1 MGEIEVTE
9 IIKLLVVIA
18 VIIFLIR
25 KKWNLGYI
33 ILLASLLV
41 GVFFDLS
48 PIQIG
53 NNFILALIDPTTL
66 KLIGIIVLVYILS
79 GVLRKVESLRDL
91 ADSLQGLVK
100 DYRLIL
106 AFIPALLGL
115 IPMPAGAIFSAPMV
129 KEIGDRAGLNPE
141 EETFV
146 NYWFRHIWEF
156 VWPLFPGIIL
166 FASLLKVEIQGV
178 ILVQFPLTIATVIV
192 GFVWE
197 YKNLR
202 KDTTLIDKRDILLNL
217 KKLFFGV
224 WPILLIIIM
233 VLGAKTDLLFSLV
246 IVILSLVFLNIKKLS
261 LKILKEIIRND
272 IDLNVVIL
280 IVSIMIFKRMLQVSG
295 GVEIIPE
302 AFAKLG
308 IHPFVVLFI
317 IPFFIAIMT
326 GLGTAALGIGLPVLL
341 PIIVVQG
348 ETNLYYAMLAFTGS
362 FSGVM
367 ISPMHLCLVV
377 TKNYFKADMVK
388 IYKML
393 IPPLIIISL
402 SALVLVMVRT

>member
-1 MGEIEVTE
+1 VTE

-18 VIIFLIR
+18 VIILLIK
-25 KKWNLGYI
+25 KKWNLEYV
-33 ILLASLLV
+33 ILLASLLI
-41 GVFFDLS
+41 GVFFNLS

-53 NNFILALIDPTTL
+53 NNFVLALIDLTTL

-91 ADSLQGLVK
+91 VDSLQGLVK

-115 IPMPAGAIFSAPMV
+115 IPMPAGAMFSAPMV
-129 KEIGDRAGLNPE
+129 KEVGGRVGLTPE
-141 EETFV
+141 EDTFV

-166 FASLLKVEIQGV
+166 FAGLLKVEIQEV
-178 ILVQFPLTIATVIV
+178 ILVQFPLTITAVIV

-202 KDTTLIDKRDILLNL
+202 KDVTLINKKDILFNF

-224 WPILLIIIM
+224 WPILLIIIL
-233 VLGAKTDLLFSLV
+233 VLGTKTDLLFSLV
-246 IVILSLVFLNIKKLS
+246 IVILSLIFLNIKKLS
-261 LKILKEIIRND
+261 LKMLKEIIRND
-272 IDLNVVIL
+272 INLNVVIL
-280 IVSIMIFKRMLQVSG
+280 IASIMIFKRILQVSG
-295 GVEIIPE
+295 GIEIIPE
-302 AFAKLG
+302 VFAKLG
-308 IHPFVVLFI
+308 VHPFIVLFS
-317 IPFFIAIMT
+317 IPFFVGMMT
-326 GLGTAALGIGLPVLL
+326 GLSTAALGIGLPVLL
-341 PIIVVQG
+341 PIIIQG
-348 ETNLYYAMLAFTGS
+348 EANLYYAMLAFTGS
-362 FSGVM
+362 FLGVM

-377 TKNYFKADMVK
+377 TKNYFKADMGK

-393 IPPLIIISL
+393 TLPLIIISL
-402 SALVLVMVRT
+402 SALALVIVRV

>member
-1 MGEIEVTE
+1 MTE
-9 IIKLLVVIA
+9 IIKLLAIIA
-18 VIIFLIR
+18 VIILLIK
-25 KKWNLGYI
+25 KKWNLEYV

-41 GVFFDLS
+41 GVFFNLN

-53 NNFILALIDPTTL
+53 NNFVLALIDLTTL

-91 ADSLQGLVK
+91 VDSLQGLVK

-115 IPMPAGAIFSAPMV
+115 IPMPAGAMFSAPMV
-129 KEIGDRAGLNPE
+129 KEVGGRVGLTPE

-156 VWPLFPGIIL
+156 IWPLFPAIIL
-166 FASLLKVEIQGV
+166 FAGLLKVEIHEV
-178 ILVQFPLTIATVIV
+178 IMVQFPLTIITVIV

-202 KDTTLIDKRDILLNL
+202 KDVTLINKKDILFNL

-224 WPILLIIIM
+224 WPILLIIIL
-233 VLGAKTDLLFSLV
+233 VLGTKTDLLLSLV
-246 IVILSLVFLNIKKLS
+246 IVTLSLIFLNIKKLS
-261 LKILKEIIRND
+261 LKMLKEIIRND
-272 IDLNVVIL
+272 INLNVVIL
-280 IVSIMIFKRMLQVSG
+280 IASIMIFKKILQVSG
-295 GVEIIPE
+295 GIDIIPE

-308 IHPFVVLFI
+308 IHPFIVLFI
-317 IPFFIAIMT
+317 IPFFISTMT

-341 PIIVVQG
+341 PIIIQG
-348 ETNLYYAMLAFTGS
+348 EANLYYAMLAFTGS
-362 FSGVM
+362 FVGVM

-377 TKNYFKADMVK
+377 TRNYFKADMGK

-393 IPPLIIISL
+393 ILPLTIITL
-402 SALVLVMVRT
+402 SALVLVMVRI

>member
-1 MGEIEVTE
+1 VTE

-25 KKWNLGYI
+25 KKWKLEYV
-33 ILLASLLV
+33 ILLVSLLV
-41 GVFFDLS
+41 GVFFNLS

-53 NNFILALIDPTTL
+53 NNFVLALIDPATL

-91 ADSLQGLVK
+91 VDSLQGLVK

-115 IPMPAGAIFSAPMV
+115 IPMPAGAMFSAPMV
-129 KEIGDRAGLNPE
+129 KEVGGRAGLTPE

-166 FASLLKVEIQGV
+166 FAGLLKVEIQEV
-178 ILVQFPLTIATVIV
+178 ILVQFPLTITAVIV

-202 KDTTLIDKRDILLNL
+202 KDTTLINKKDIIFNL

-224 WPILLIIIM
+224 WPILFIIIL
-233 VLGAKTDLLFSLV
+233 VLGTKTDLLFSLV
-246 IVILSLVFLNIKKLS
+246 IVILSLILSNIKKLS
-261 LKILKEIIRND
+261 LKRLKEIVRND
-272 IDLNVVIL
+272 IDLSVVIL
-280 IVSIMIFKRMLQVSG
+280 IASIMIFKRMLQVSG
-295 GVEIIPE
+295 GIEIIPE

-308 IHPFVVLFI
+308 IHPFIVLFI
-317 IPFFIAIMT
+317 IPFFIGIMT
-326 GLGTAALGIGLPVLL
+326 GISTAALGIGLPVLL
-341 PIIVVQG
+341 PIIVQG
-348 ETNLYYAMLAFTGS
+348 EPNLYYAMLAFTGS
-362 FSGVM
+362 FVGVM

-377 TKNYFKADMVK
+377 TRNYFKADMGK
-388 IYKML
+388 MYKML
-393 IPPLIIISL
+393 ILPLTIITL
-402 SALVLVMVRT
+402 SALVLVIVRI

>member
-1 MGEIEVTE
+1 VTE
-9 IIKLLVVIA
+9 IIKLLAIIA
-18 VIIFLIR
+18 VIILLIK
-25 KKWNLGYI
+25 KKWNLEYV
-33 ILLASLLV
+33 ILLASLLL
-41 GVFFDLS
+41 GVFFNLN

-53 NNFILALIDPTTL
+53 NNFVLALIDLTTL

-91 ADSLQGLVK
+91 VDSLQGLVK

-115 IPMPAGAIFSAPMV
+115 IPMPAGAMFSAPMV
-129 KEIGDRAGLNPE
+129 KEVGGRVGLTPE

-156 VWPLFPGIIL
+156 IWPLFPAIIL
-166 FASLLKVEIQGV
+166 FAGLLKVEIHEV
-178 ILVQFPLTIATVIV
+178 IMVQFPLTIITVIV

-202 KDTTLIDKRDILLNL
+202 KDVTLINKKDILFNL

-224 WPILLIIIM
+224 WPILLIIIL
-233 VLGAKTDLLFSLV
+233 VLGTKTDLLLSLV
-246 IVILSLVFLNIKKLS
+246 IVTLSLIFLNIKKLS
-261 LKILKEIIRND
+261 LKMLKEIIRND
-272 IDLNVVIL
+272 INLNVVIL
-280 IVSIMIFKRMLQVSG
+280 IASIMIFKKILQVSG
-295 GVEIIPE
+295 GIDIIPE

-308 IHPFVVLFI
+308 IHPFIVLFI
-317 IPFFIAIMT
+317 IPFFISTMT

-341 PIIVVQG
+341 PIIIQG
-348 ETNLYYAMLAFTGS
+348 EANLYYAMLAFTGS
-362 FSGVM
+362 FVGVM

-377 TKNYFKADMVK
+377 TRNYFKADMGK

-393 IPPLIIISL
+393 ILPLTIITL
-402 SALVLVMVRT
+402 SALVLVMVRI

>member
-1 MGEIEVTE
+1 VIE
-9 IIKLLVVIA
+9 IIKLLAVIA

-41 GVFFDLS
+41 GVFFNLR

-53 NNFILALIDPTTL
+53 NNFVLALIDPTTL

-115 IPMPAGAIFSAPMV
+115 IPMPAGAMFSAPMV
-129 KEIGDRAGLNPE
+129 KEVGDRVGLTPE

-166 FASLLKVEIQGV
+166 FAGLLKVEIQEV
-178 ILVQFPLTIATVIV
+178 ILVHFPLTIATVIV

-202 KDTTLIDKRDILLNL
+202 KDTTLINKKDILLNL

-233 VLGAKTDLLFSLV
+233 VLGTKTDLLVSLV
-246 IVILSLVFLNIKKLS
+246 IVILSLVFLNVNKLS

-295 GVEIIPE
+295 GVEIIPG

-308 IHPFVVLFI
+308 IHPFIVLFI
-317 IPFFIAIMT
+317 IPFFIATMT

-341 PIIVVQG
+341 PIIIVQG

-377 TKNYFKADMVK
+377 TKNYFKADMGK

-393 IPPLIIISL
+393 IFPLTITIL
-402 SALVLVMVRT
+402 SALVLVIIKT